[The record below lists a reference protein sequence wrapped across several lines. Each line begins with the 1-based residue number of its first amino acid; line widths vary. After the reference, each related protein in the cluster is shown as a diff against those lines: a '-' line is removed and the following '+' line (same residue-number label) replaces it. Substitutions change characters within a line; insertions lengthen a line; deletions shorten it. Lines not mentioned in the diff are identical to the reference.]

1 MVNTLTDK
9 MKIKPLGYKVT
20 DEESGTVFEII
31 PKTEE
36 ATQELVNKFFESF
49 QILKVETLKLKS
61 LKEEKKPPKK
71 TKSERPKPEK
81 KAIPQSAERQIKEL
95 SELPEEF
102 TLSDIGDLFE
112 KDGYNRKKIVSNA
125 YHDIN
130 NLLNKNKIIY
140 LESTKPKKYRI
151 VSRDISD
158 LE

>member
-1 MVNTLTDK
+1 

-20 DEESGTVFEII
+20 DEESGIVFEII

-49 QILKVETLKLKS
+49 QILKVETQKIKP
-61 LKEEKKPPKK
+61 LKEEKKPAKK
-71 TKSERPKPEK
+71 TKPGTPKPEK
-81 KAIPQSAERQIKEL
+81 KAIPQIAERQIKEL

-102 TLSDIGDLFE
+102 TLGDIGDLFE
-112 KDGYNRKKIVSNA
+112 KHGYNRKKIVSNA

-130 NLLNKNKIIY
+130 NLLKKNKIIY

-151 VSRDISD
+151 VSRDLSD